1 MRVSQLIHAM
11 DKDEKIIINDEIKPV
26 NRMELYVGSVR
37 GIKRDDPI
45 NAMHVNSVF
54 ACDNIMIVLVNT
66 KSKGKED
73 EKQKLHL
80 PERAKDRD
88 R

>member
-1 MRVSQLIHAM
+1 MKVSQLIHAM
-11 DKDEKIIINDEIKPV
+11 DKDEKIIISDESKPV

-45 NAMHVNSVF
+45 NGLHVNSVF
-54 ACDNIMIVLVNT
+54 ACDNIMVVLV
-66 KSKGKED
+66 G
-73 EKQKLHL
+73 
-80 PERAKDRD
+80 ERRI